1 MTDELFV
8 SLYEKYKNSI
18 YSVIFG
24 YVRNEADAGDLTQE
38 TFIKLYSCDKDF
50 DSGEH
55 IKAWLIRVAINLSKN
70 HLRDTKRRA
79 YTELDDSIPA
89 PEKPDNSYVLDA
101 VLALPEKYRI
111 PIHLFFYEGYS
122 IKQIAAVLSMKESTV
137 KTRLNR
143 GKEKLKSMLEKEAG
157 HYEYRFEI

>member
-1 MTDELFV
+1 M
-8 SLYEKYKNSI
+8 
-18 YSVIFG
+18 
-24 YVRNEADAGDLTQE
+24 
-38 TFIKLYSCDKDF
+38 
-50 DSGEH
+50 
-55 IKAWLIRVAINLSKN
+55 
-70 HLRDTKRRA
+70 
-79 YTELDDSIPA
+79 
-89 PEKPDNSYVLDA
+89 LDA